1 MVNFLPRIC
10 PAYREATACSC
21 GIAAGMFMHGTEI
34 KVPAYSWL
42 VVGEYP
48 GISSCGLSVGTSDF
62 VFHYLAR
69 LRGECTGRSFLTF

>member
-1 MVNFLPRIC
+1 MVNVLPRIC

-42 VVGEYP
+42 AVGVSTLESHRAACLWGP
-48 GISSCGLSVGTSDF
+48 QILCFIISLGYAGNVPVEAS
-62 VFHYLAR
+62 
-69 LRGECTGRSFLTF
+69 